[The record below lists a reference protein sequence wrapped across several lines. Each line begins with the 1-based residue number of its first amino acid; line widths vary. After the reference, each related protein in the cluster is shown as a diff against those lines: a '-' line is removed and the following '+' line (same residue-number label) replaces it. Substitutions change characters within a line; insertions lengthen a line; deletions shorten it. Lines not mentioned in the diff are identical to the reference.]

1 MFLSAMGT
9 PRSCATLPD
18 VPHVFLQVQI
28 LKLPVTLVLNR
39 KFPAAPSQLPGMA
52 PSLCGLPVW
61 CRALGAVGSGTVGAW
76 FLLCP
81 RDTKLW
87 GEVCTGEA
95 KNLSDD
101 PLISCC
107 FHCSARQVPPL
118 PHRAVVHLCSLSV
131 PKTLTLS
138 WASHPA
144 AHPARDTAL
153 PGTEGIGTLL
163 PARAASST
171 VTFQVHPEFPKLW
184 HILQPEDMLYK
195 MLVEAL
201 HKGLPWH
208 TQLLPAQGP
217 LQGGLPLG

>member
-1 MFLSAMGT
+1 M
-9 PRSCATLPD
+9 
-18 VPHVFLQVQI
+18 
-28 LKLPVTLVLNR
+28 
-39 KFPAAPSQLPGMA
+39 
-52 PSLCGLPVW
+52 
-61 CRALGAVGSGTVGAW
+61 
-76 FLLCP
+76 
-81 RDTKLW
+81 
-87 GEVCTGEA
+87 
-95 KNLSDD
+95 
-101 PLISCC
+101 
-107 FHCSARQVPPL
+107 
-118 PHRAVVHLCSLSV
+118 

-153 PGTEGIGTLL
+153 LGTEGIGTLL

-184 HILQPEDMLYK
+184 HILQPEDVLYK

-217 LQGGLPLG
+217 LQWGLPLG